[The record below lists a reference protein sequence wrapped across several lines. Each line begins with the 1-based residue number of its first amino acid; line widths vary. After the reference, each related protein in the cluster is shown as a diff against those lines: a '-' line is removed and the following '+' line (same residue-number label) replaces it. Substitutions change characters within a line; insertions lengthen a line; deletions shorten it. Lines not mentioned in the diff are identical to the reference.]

1 MLFICKPEGFAPV
14 MCCSSFQLKSCI
26 LKLTVKLSII
36 VLAHLNKERKVII
49 WEDAGNNTSGN
60 NNQTKSLNKIH

>member
-14 MCCSSFQLKSCI
+14 MCCSSFQLKSCT
-26 LKLTVKLSII
+26 LKLSII

-60 NNQTKSLNKIH
+60 NNHTKSLNKIH